1 MNARPKPPPPPETDP
16 HGGGIGIGE
25 AEVLYVDTR
34 AGLEEA
40 VRQGLRPDAEVR
52 SSSPALVLDSTL
64 DVTQADAH
72 ILPAD
77 LLGFWRVLN
86 ESSREAF
93 LRLRTELDSEALALV
108 VARTLFL
115 SQNLLQKAMTLR
127 EDDFHRP
134 VAMAVHEPRPA
145 DALRRLNGPW
155 PELLSSN
162 PQFVLIAVPESRTR
176 ISYPLHP
183 PNATPLPPPNAGFLS
198 RILFADWQTIGY
210 RLLLSLWNRL
220 PGSSPRGCILIPNE
234 GELPKETAF
243 QLAMRGLALKSL
255 SPPRDRNGRT
265 NRVDPSQALHVRD
278 LVSDVIAPPEFANRF
293 APSALA
299 AVKRILEARIVGNV
313 ESYRGA
319 LADWREEL
327 DSLSAARPR
336 AIFCN
341 DNRSPEMIALSEA
354 AGERRIPFVM
364 FEHGANRAF
373 AKEASRNEVI
383 YETAN
388 ADILFT
394 YTPVAADITNESSI
408 TRGRAIPVG
417 VPRDYYRIRKRH
429 VSGGNNTPPIWYLS
443 TLVYQGNHHVF
454 FGGMTDVGLA
464 RYEIDMID
472 RVLAKLPHSVL
483 YKPYPIRY
491 PDPDPVSERARS
503 MDNITYYGEALDL
516 RYLLPASARVLVA
529 SRASSTLGW
538 CMASRKPLVHVLF
551 PSEPLTEEARSA
563 FEESIFVFDGR
574 SPRMH
579 DELVDFL
586 SQPIAEIERLWE
598 RRAPARR
605 ELVSRFFDCGHAD
618 AGARAAN
625 LLVESGFDPA
635 RIP

>member
-1 MNARPKPPPPPETDP
+1 MNARPKPPPPPETNP
-16 HGGGIGIGE
+16 HRGGTGIDE
-25 AEVLYVDTR
+25 AEVLYVDSR
-34 AGLEEA
+34 AGIEEA

-52 SSSPALVLDSTL
+52 SSSPALVLDPTL

-72 ILPAD
+72 IPPAD
-77 LLGFWRVLN
+77 LLGFWRTLN
-86 ESSREAF
+86 ESSRETF

-108 VARTLFL
+108 VARTPFL

-134 VAMAVHEPRPA
+134 VAVTVHEPSPA
-145 DALRRLNGPW
+145 DALGRLNGPW

-162 PQFVLIAVPESRTR
+162 PQLVRITVPESRTR
-176 ISYPLHP
+176 ISYPLH
-183 PNATPLPPPNAGFLS
+183 PPNAGFLS

-210 RLLLSLWNRL
+210 RLLLSLWDRL

-234 GELPKETAF
+234 GSLVKETAF
-243 QLAMRGLALKSL
+243 RLAMRGFALKSL
-255 SPPRDRNGRT
+255 SPPRDRNGGT
-265 NRVDPSQALHVRD
+265 SQAGPSLALRVRD

-293 APSALA
+293 APSASA
-299 AVKRILEARIVGNV
+299 AMKRILEARIVGNM
-313 ESYRGA
+313 ESYQGA

-327 DSLSAARPR
+327 DSLSAARPK
-336 AIFCN
+336 AILCN
-341 DNRSPEMIALSEA
+341 NNMHPEMIALNEA

-364 FEHGANRAF
+364 FEHGAARAF
-373 AKEASRNEVI
+373 AKEEARDEVM
-383 YETAN
+383 YETAD

-394 YTPVAADITNESSI
+394 YTPVAADIVNESPI

-417 VPRDYYRIRKRH
+417 APRDHYRIRKRH
-429 VSGGNNTPPIWYLS
+429 GSRNNAPSIWYIS
-443 TLVYQGNHHVF
+443 TMVYMGNVT
-454 FGGMTDVGLA
+454 GLQAGMTDAGLA
-464 RYEIDMID
+464 RYEIDVID

-483 YKPYPIRY
+483 YKPYPATRY
-491 PDPDPVSERARS
+491 ADSDPVSERARS
-503 MDNITYYGEALDL
+503 TDNITYYGEALDL
-516 RYLLPASARVLVA
+516 RYLPASARVLVT
-529 SRASSTLGW
+529 SRAGATQGV

-563 FEESIFVFDGR
+563 FEESIFLFDGR

-586 SQPIAEIERLWE
+586 SRPIAEIERLWE

-605 ELVSRFFDCGHAD
+605 ELFSRFFDCGHAD

-625 LLVESGFDPA
+625 LLIESGFDPA

>member
-1 MNARPKPPPPPETDP
+1 MNARPKPPPAPETATDP
-16 HGGGIGIGE
+16 HGGGTGIGE
-25 AEVLYVDTR
+25 AEVLYVDSR
-34 AGLEEA
+34 AGIEEA

-64 DVTQADAH
+64 DVIQADAH
-72 ILPAD
+72 IPPAD
-77 LLGFWRVLN
+77 LLEFWRVLN
-86 ESSREAF
+86 ESSRETF
-93 LRLRTELDSEALALV
+93 LRLRAELDSEALALV
-108 VARTLFL
+108 VARTPFL

-134 VAMAVHEPRPA
+134 VAVTVHEPSPV
-145 DALRRLNGPW
+145 DALGRLNGPW

-162 PQFVLIAVPESRTR
+162 PRLVRITVPESRTR
-176 ISYPLHP
+176 ISYPLH
-183 PNATPLPPPNAGFLS
+183 PPNAGFLS

-210 RLLLSLWNRL
+210 RLLLSLWDRL

-234 GELPKETAF
+234 GSLVKEAAF
-243 QLAMRGLALKSL
+243 RLAMRGFALKPL

-265 NRVDPSQALHVRD
+265 NRVDSSRFFHVRD

-299 AVKRILEARIVGNV
+299 AVRRILEARIVGNM
-313 ESYRGA
+313 ESYQGA

-327 DSLSAARPR
+327 DSLSAARPK
-336 AIFCN
+336 AILCN
-341 DNRSPEMIALSEA
+341 NNLLPEMIALNEA

-364 FEHGANRAF
+364 FEHTAGRAF
-373 AKEASRNEVI
+373 AKEGARDEI
-383 YETAN
+383 MYGTAN
-388 ADILFT
+388 ADVLFT
-394 YTPVAADITNESSI
+394 YTPVAADIVNESPI

-417 VPRDYYRIRKRH
+417 APRDHYRIRKRH
-429 VSGGNNTPPIWYLS
+429 GSGGNNAPPIWYIS
-443 TLVYQGNHHVF
+443 TLIYMGNVQGLWA
-454 FGGMTDVGLA
+454 GMTDAGLA

-483 YKPYPIRY
+483 YKPYPATRY
-491 PDPDPVSERARS
+491 ADPDPVSERARS
-503 MDNITYYGEALDL
+503 TDNITYYGEALDL
-516 RYLLPASARVLVA
+516 RYLPASARVLVT
-529 SRASSTLGW
+529 SRAGATQGV

-551 PSEPLTEEARSA
+551 PGEPLTEEARSA
-563 FEESIFVFDGR
+563 FEESIFLFDGR

-586 SQPIAEIERLWE
+586 SRPIAEIERLWE

-605 ELVSRFFDCGHAD
+605 ELISRFFDCGHAD
-618 AGARAAN
+618 AGTRAAN

>member
-1 MNARPKPPPPPETDP
+1 MTARPKPPPPETDP
-16 HGGGIGIGE
+16 HGGGTGIGE
-25 AEVLYVDTR
+25 AEVLYVDLR

-40 VRQGLRPDAEVR
+40 IDQGLRPDAEVR

-72 ILPAD
+72 ILPTD
-77 LLGFWRVLN
+77 LLGFWRALN

-93 LRLRTELDSEALALV
+93 LQLRTKLDSEALALV

-145 DALRRLNGPW
+145 DALWRLNGPW

-162 PQFVLIAVPESRTR
+162 PQFVRIDVPESRTR

-183 PNATPLPPPNAGFLS
+183 PNATPLPPPNASFLS
-198 RILFADWQTIGY
+198 RILFADWRTIGY
-210 RLLLSLWNRL
+210 RLLLSLWDSL
-220 PGSSPRGCILIPNE
+220 PGSSPKGCILIPNE
-234 GELPKETAF
+234 GSLVKETAF
-243 QLAMRGLALKSL
+243 QLAMRGFALKSL
-255 SPPRDRNGRT
+255 SLPRDRNGRT
-265 NRVDPSQALHVRD
+265 NQVDPSLVVHIRD

-313 ESYRGA
+313 ESYQGA
-319 LADWREEL
+319 LADWHERL
-327 DSLSAARPR
+327 DSLSADRPK
-336 AIFCN
+336 AILCN
-341 DNRSPEMIALSEA
+341 NNMYPEMIALNEA
-354 AGERRIPFVM
+354 AGERRIPFVI
-364 FEHGANRAF
+364 FEHGAARAF
-373 AKEASRNEVI
+373 AKEEARDEVM
-383 YETAN
+383 YETAD

-394 YTPVAADITNESSI
+394 YTPVAADITNESPI

-417 VPRDYYRIRKRH
+417 APRDYYRIRKRH
-429 VSGGNNTPPIWYLS
+429 GSGNSAPPIWYLS
-443 TLVYQGNHHVF
+443 TLVYQGNHYVF
-454 FGGMTDVGLA
+454 FGGMTDVGQA
-464 RYEIDMID
+464 RYEINIID

-491 PDPDPVSERARS
+491 PDPDPVSARTRS
-503 MDNITYYGEALDL
+503 TDNITCYEEALDL
-516 RYLLPASARVLVA
+516 RYLPASARVLVT
-529 SRASSTLGW
+529 SRGGSTQGW
-538 CMASRKPLVHVLF
+538 CMASRKPLVHILF
-551 PSEPLTEEARSA
+551 PGEPLTEEARSA
-563 FEESIFVFDGR
+563 FEESIFLFDGR

-605 ELVSRFFDCGHAD
+605 ELISRFFDCGHAD
-618 AGARAAN
+618 AGTRAAN

>member
-1 MNARPKPPPPPETDP
+1 MNAHPKPPPVPETDP
-16 HGGGIGIGE
+16 HGGGTGIGE
-25 AEVLYVDTR
+25 VEVLYVDSR
-34 AGLEEA
+34 AGIEEA

-52 SSSPALVLDSTL
+52 STSPALVLDPTL

-72 ILPAD
+72 IPPAD
-77 LLGFWRVLN
+77 LLGLWRALN
-86 ESSREAF
+86 ESSRETF

-108 VARTLFL
+108 VARTPLL
-115 SQNLLQKAMTLR
+115 SENLLQKAMTLR

-134 VAMAVHEPRPA
+134 VAVTVHEPNPA
-145 DALRRLNGPW
+145 DTLWRLNGPW

-162 PQFVLIAVPESRTR
+162 PQFVRIDVPESRTHV
-176 ISYPLHP
+176 SYPLF
-183 PNATPLPPPNAGFLS
+183 PPNAGFLS

-210 RLLLSLWNRL
+210 RLLLSLWDRL
-220 PGSSPRGCILIPNE
+220 PGSSPKGCILIPNE
-234 GELPKETAF
+234 GSLVKEAAF
-243 QLAMRGLALKSL
+243 RFAMRGFALKSL
-255 SPPRDRNGRT
+255 SPPRDRNGGT
-265 NRVDPSQALHVRD
+265 NRVDPSQVLHVRD
-278 LVSDVIAPPEFANRF
+278 LVSDVIGPPEFANRF

-299 AVKRILEARIVGNV
+299 AVKRILEARIVGNM

-319 LADWREEL
+319 LAYWHEEL
-327 DSLSAARPR
+327 DSLSAARPK
-336 AIFCN
+336 AILCN
-341 DNRSPEMIALSEA
+341 NNIHPEMIALNET

-364 FEHGANRAF
+364 FEHGAARAF
-373 AKEASRNEVI
+373 AKEEARDEVM
-383 YETAN
+383 YETAD

-394 YTPVAADITNESSI
+394 YTPVAADITNESPV

-417 VPRDYYRIRKRH
+417 APRDHYRIRERH
-429 VSGGNNTPPIWYLS
+429 GFGSDAPPIWYIS
-443 TLVYQGNHHVF
+443 TLIYMGNVQGLLA
-454 FGGMTDVGLA
+454 GMTDAGLA
-464 RYEIDMID
+464 RYEIDVID

-483 YKPYPIRY
+483 YKPFPTTRY
-491 PDPDPVSERARS
+491 ADPDPVSERARS
-503 MDNITYYGEALDL
+503 TDNITYYGEALDL
-516 RYLLPASARVLVA
+516 RYLPASARVLVT
-529 SRASSTLGW
+529 SRTGSTQGW
-538 CMASRKPLVHVLF
+538 CMAFQKPLVHVLF
-551 PSEPLTEEARSA
+551 PGEPLTEEARSA
-563 FEESIFVFDGR
+563 FEESIFLFDGR